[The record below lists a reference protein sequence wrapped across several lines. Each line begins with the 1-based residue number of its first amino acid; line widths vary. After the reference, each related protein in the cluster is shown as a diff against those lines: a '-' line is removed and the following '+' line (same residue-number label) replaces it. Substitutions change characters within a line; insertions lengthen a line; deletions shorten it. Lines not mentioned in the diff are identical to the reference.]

1 MIVSAWRM
9 WGLGV
14 AWVFGLSVGLGVLAG
29 GAFGLVVGLT
39 ADTEAL
45 GSGLSA
51 SLLFGVGGAWFG
63 AIYGAVGGIPTG
75 VVATGLFA
83 WVTSHQLRSAQLAPS
98 TVRVQGALIAVLVQS
113 VAGLL
118 LLGIWVGDG
127 SLARDAM
134 LYVLPPILLA
144 GGVAALVGP
153 TIVRTVGGPDAL
165 VRRPGAAIRTW
176 PATPID

>member
-14 AWVFGLSVGLGVLAG
+14 AWVIGLSVGLGALAG
-29 GAFGLVVGLT
+29 GAFGFVVSLT
-39 ADTEAL
+39 ADTEPL
-45 GSGLSA
+45 GSWLVVGLV
-51 SLLFGVGGAWFG
+51 FGVGGAWFG

-83 WVTSHQLRSAQLAPS
+83 WVTSHQLRSGPLAPAV
-98 TVRVQGALIAVLVQS
+98 VRVQGALIAVLVQS

-118 LLGIWVGDG
+118 LLGSWGQDG
-127 SLARDAM
+127 SLSRDAL
-134 LYVLPPILLA
+134 LYVLTPVLLA

-153 TIVRTVGGPDAL
+153 TIVRTVGGPDVL
-165 VRRPGAAIRTW
+165 VRRPGAAIRT
-176 PATPID
+176 PGRRR